1 MEHYRY
7 RALDPNGH
15 PLDGALDAA
24 DDDEAASQ
32 LQERGLLV
40 LQLEPAL
47 AGSTVSAS
55 WFNRAPLAGQD
66 LERFTL
72 QLATLLDSGQPLE
85 RALTTLVRQPGK
97 PQARRLL
104 ERLHERVKGGQPLS
118 AAMAVEGP
126 SFSPLYLSLVRA
138 GEAGG
143 ALGDTLGQLAA
154 YLERTQKVR
163 GEVINALIYPA
174 FLLVGVLGSLVLLLA
189 YVVPQ
194 FVPIF
199 SGLGVPVPLVTEV
212 ILALGQFLGQYIL
225 HLLGAMLLLFA
236 WLGHRLRTARGRLQH
251 DRLMLRAR
259 VIGPLLLRL
268 ETARLAHTLG
278 TLLSQ
283 GVALVS
289 AFDIARQVCR
299 NQVLRDAVE
308 QTIVKVK
315 DGSPL
320 STAMQATGTFPELAI
335 QMIQVGEESG
345 QLERMLLKVA
355 SIFDAEAKRHIDR
368 LLAALVPGMTL
379 LMAALVGVIMLAIM
393 LPLMSLTNN
402 L

>member
-7 RALDPNGH
+7 RALDPNGN

-24 DDDEAASQ
+24 NDDEAASQ
-32 LQERGLLV
+32 LQERGLLI

-47 AGSTVSAS
+47 AGSAVSGS

-72 QLATLLDSGQPLE
+72 QLATLLDAGQPLE

-104 ERLHERVKGGQPLS
+104 ERLHEGIKDGQPLS
-118 AAMAVEGP
+118 AVMAAEGP

-143 ALGDTLGQLAA
+143 ALGDTLGHLAA
-154 YLERTQKVR
+154 YLERTRKVR

-199 SGLGVPVPLVTEV
+199 SGLGVPVPLITEV
-212 ILALGQFLGQYIL
+212 ILALGQFLGHYFL
-225 HLLGAMLLLFA
+225 PLFGTMLLLLA
-236 WLGHRLRTARGRLQH
+236 WLVQHLRTTRGRLQYH
-251 DRLMLRAR
+251 RLMLRAR

-278 TLLSQ
+278 TLLGQ
-283 GVALVS
+283 GVALVG

-320 STAMQATGTFPELAI
+320 STALHATATFPELAI

>member
-1 MEHYRY
+1 M
-7 RALDPNGH
+7 
-15 PLDGALDAA
+15 
-24 DDDEAASQ
+24 
-32 LQERGLLV
+32 
-40 LQLEPAL
+40 
-47 AGSTVSAS
+47 
-55 WFNRAPLAGQD
+55 
-66 LERFTL
+66 
-72 QLATLLDSGQPLE
+72 
-85 RALTTLVRQPGK
+85 
-97 PQARRLL
+97 
-104 ERLHERVKGGQPLS
+104 
-118 AAMAVEGP
+118 
-126 SFSPLYLSLVRA
+126 
-138 GEAGG
+138 
-143 ALGDTLGQLAA
+143 
-154 YLERTQKVR
+154 
-163 GEVINALIYPA
+163 
-174 FLLVGVLGSLVLLLA
+174 
-189 YVVPQ
+189 
-194 FVPIF
+194 
-199 SGLGVPVPLVTEV
+199 
-212 ILALGQFLGQYIL
+212 
-225 HLLGAMLLLFA
+225 
-236 WLGHRLRTARGRLQH
+236 LRT
-251 DRLMLRAR
+251 R

-289 AFDIARQVCR
+289 AFDCR

>member
-7 RALDPNGH
+7 RALDPNGNA
-15 PLDGALDAA
+15 LAGALEAENDDA
-24 DDDEAASQ
+24 AASQ

-40 LQLEPAL
+40 LQLEPTAF
-47 AGSTVSAS
+47 ATVSSAS
-55 WFNRAPLAGQD
+55 WFKRPPLVGD
-66 LERFTL
+66 ELERFTQ
-72 QLATLLDSGQPLE
+72 QLATLLDAGQPLE
-85 RALTTLVRQPGK
+85 RALNILARQPGK
-97 PQARRLL
+97 PQSRRLL
-104 ERLHERVKGGQPLS
+104 ERIRDRVKGGQPLS
-118 AAMAVEGP
+118 TAMAVEGP

-143 ALGDTLGQLAA
+143 ALGDTLGQLAN

-199 SGLGVPVPLVTEV
+199 SGLGVPVPLITEV
-212 ILALGQFLGQYIL
+212 ILGLGQFLGHYIL
-225 HLLGAMLLLFA
+225 YLLGAMALLCA
-236 WLGHRLRTARGRLQH
+236 WLGQRLRTAQGRLQR
-251 DRLMLRAR
+251 DRLMLRTP
-259 VIGPLLLRL
+259 VVGPLLLRL

-283 GVALVS
+283 GVALIS

-308 QTIVKVK
+308 LTIGKVK
-315 DGSPL
+315 DGSRL
-320 STAMQATGTFPELAI
+320 SVAMDSTATFPELAI

-345 QLERMLLKVA
+345 QLDRLLLKVA

-368 LLAALVPGMTL
+368 LLAALVPSLTL
-379 LMAALVGVIMLAIM
+379 VMAVLVGVIMLAIM

>member
-7 RALDPNGH
+7 RALDPTGSTVS
-15 PLDGALDAA
+15 GALDAEGE
-24 DDDEAASQ
+24 DGAASQ

-40 LQLEPAL
+40 LQIEPAA
-47 AGSTVSAS
+47 AGSTPGGS
-55 WFNRAPLAGQD
+55 WFNRPPLNAD
-66 LERFTL
+66 ELERFTQ
-72 QLATLLDSGQPLE
+72 QLATLLDAGQPLE
-85 RALTTLVRQPGK
+85 RALNTLVRQPGK
-97 PQARRLL
+97 PQAKRLL
-104 ERLHERVKGGQPLS
+104 ERIRDRVKGGQPLS
-118 AAMAVEGP
+118 AAMALEGP
-126 SFSPLYLSLVRA
+126 PFTPLYLSLVRA

-143 ALGDTLGQLAA
+143 ALGETLGQLAA
-154 YLERTQKVR
+154 YLERAQKVR
-163 GEVINALIYPA
+163 GEVVNALIYPA

-199 SGLGVPVPLVTEV
+199 SGLGVPVPLITEA
-212 ILALGQFLGQYIL
+212 ILALGQFLGNYIL
-225 HLLGAMLLLFA
+225 YLLGAMAVLVG
-236 WLGHRLRTARGRLQH
+236 WLARRLRTPQGRRQW
-251 DRLMLRAR
+251 DCLMLRAR

-283 GVALVS
+283 GVALIS

-299 NQVLRDAVE
+299 NQVVRDAVD
-308 QTIVKVK
+308 QTIVRVK
-315 DGSPL
+315 DGSRL
-320 STAMQATGTFPELAI
+320 SAAMETTATFPELAL

-345 QLERMLLKVA
+345 QLDRLLLKVA
-355 SIFDAEAKRHIDR
+355 SIFDAEARRHIDR
-368 LLAALVPGMTL
+368 LLAALVPSLTL
-379 LMAALVGVIMLAIM
+379 VMAALVGLIMLAIM